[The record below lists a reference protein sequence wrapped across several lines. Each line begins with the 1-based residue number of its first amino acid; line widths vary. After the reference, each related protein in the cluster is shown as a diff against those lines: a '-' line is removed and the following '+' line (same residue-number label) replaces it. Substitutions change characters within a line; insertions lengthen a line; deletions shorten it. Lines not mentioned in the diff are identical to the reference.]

1 MRLVD
6 RMALVRSVLNSRLF
20 LMSLTLLAFV
30 LSSKSALA
38 QSPIGSC
45 NDDPQPAFCCA
56 VRGDRS
62 QGRLGQTR
70 SEVMAQH
77 GIVTTS
83 QPLAAEA
90 GLQILRRGGNAIDA
104 AVATAAVLNLVEP
117 MNVGIAGD
125 LFAIIYIASEN
136 RLHVIN
142 ASGKAPTG
150 ATLQRYNALGYVWDP
165 NNWGPGSGMPG
176 AGILSVTVPG
186 AAWGW
191 DEVVRR
197 YGNLSLWEVMQP
209 AIHYAENGFPVSER
223 ISNDWNLP
231 NALPLIGCC
240 TERDPDSIATWY
252 VNGRKP
258 AVGQIYKN
266 PDLARTF
273 RIFAQRGRDGFYRGE
288 VAQALV
294 AKSTALGGTMT
305 LQDLRNYTGEWVEPA
320 QTNYHGFDVF
330 ELPPP
335 SQAWNTTEILN
346 ILEMCMPQWVPGGSL
361 ATLGPTDP
369 QYWHLIAEAKKMA
382 YWDQY
387 KYNGDPDFVTVPV
400 QLLTSK
406 AYAATLCKKVDPNRA
421 GCLSADGYGPCP
433 MNSKPGKFNGDGDT
447 IVLATADRW
456 GNMVSWVNSN
466 FAGFGSGITVP
477 GYGFVL
483 HNRGSLFTLNPNSPN
498 VIAPQKRPY
507 NTLSAGFVMQN
518 GRPFQTI
525 TLMGGDMQAQGHAQ
539 TLVNIID
546 LGANVQAATDM
557 ARFHHN
563 EVQNVLQLESPLF
576 NLVGGQ
582 LAKMGHNVTSINGG
596 GVGGYQAI
604 MVTGT
609 PDDPSTFFY
618 RAGSDHRKDGL
629 AVGW

>member
-1 MRLVD
+1 MRLLD
-6 RMALVRSVLNSRLF
+6 RVALVHRLVNNIT
-20 LMSLTLLAFV
+20 LLTLLVFPYGA
-30 LSSKSALA
+30 ALG
-38 QSPIGSC
+38 QSPIRYCSE
-45 NDDPQPAFCCA
+45 DPQPAFCSA

-62 QGRLGQTR
+62 VGWLSQTR

-77 GIVTTS
+77 GVVTTS
-83 QPLAAEA
+83 QPLAAQA
-90 GLQILRRGGNAIDA
+90 GLEILKRGGNAIDA

-125 LFAIIYIASEN
+125 LFAFIYIASEN
-136 RLHVIN
+136 RLHVLN
-142 ASGKAPTG
+142 ASGKAPSG
-150 ATLQRYNALGYVWDP
+150 ATLQHYNELGFFWDP

-176 AGILSVTVPG
+176 AGIFSVTVPG

-231 NALPLIGCC
+231 NALPSGYPCC
-240 TERDPDSIATWY
+240 TERDPDSVATWY
-252 VNGRKP
+252 VKGQKP
-258 AVGQIYKN
+258 AVGQIFKN

-273 RIFAQRGRDGFYRGE
+273 RLFAERGRDAFYRGE
-288 VAQALV
+288 VAQAIV
-294 AKSTALGGTMT
+294 AKSARLGGTMT
-305 LQDLRNYTGEWVEPA
+305 MADLRNYTGEWVEPA

-346 ILEMCMPQWVPGGSL
+346 ILEMCVGGWTNGKSL
-361 ATLGPTDP
+361 AELGPTDP
-369 QYWHLIAEAKKMA
+369 EYWHLIAEAKKIA

-387 KYNGDPDFVTVPV
+387 KYNADPDFAKVP
-400 QLLTSK
+400 LDRLTSK
-406 AYAATLCKKVDPNRA
+406 DYAGKQCARVDPSRA
-421 GCLSADGYGPCP
+421 GCLSADGYNICP
-433 MNSKPGKFNGDGDT
+433 KGNVAKFNGDGDT

-466 FAGFGSGITVP
+466 FAGFGSGVTVP

-483 HNRGSLFTLNPNSPN
+483 HNRGSLFTLDPKSPN
-498 VIAPQKRPY
+498 LIAPQKRPY

-518 GRPFQTI
+518 GRPFMTI

-546 LGANVQAATDM
+546 LGANIQAATDM

-563 EVQNVLQLESPLF
+563 EVQNILQLESPLF
-576 NLVGGQ
+576 NLLGDQ
-582 LAKMGHNVTSINGG
+582 LTAMGHNVASINGG

-604 MVTGT
+604 SVSGT
-609 PDDPSTFFY
+609 PDDLSTFFY
-618 RAGSDHRKDGL
+618 RVGSDHRKDGQ

>member
-1 MRLVD
+1 MNVCIRQLICIGFVSSTLTATL
-6 RMALVRSVLNSRLF
+6 ALG
-20 LMSLTLLAFV
+20 
-30 LSSKSALA
+30 
-38 QSPIGSC
+38 QSPVRSC
-45 NDDPQPAFCCA
+45 NDTPKAPFCDA
-56 VRGDRS
+56 VPGDRS
-62 QGRLGQTR
+62 QGYFAQSR
-70 SEVMAQH
+70 SEVMAQN
-77 GIVTTS
+77 GMVATS
-83 QPLAAEA
+83 QPLAAQA
-90 GLQILRRGGNAIDA
+90 GLQILRRGGNAFDA

-125 LFAIIYIASEN
+125 LFAIVYIASEN
-136 RLHVIN
+136 RVRVLN
-142 ASGKAPTG
+142 ASGKAPSG
-150 ATLQRYNALGYVWDP
+150 ATLQRYNSLGYSWNPD
-165 NNWGPGSGMPG
+165 NWGPGSGMPG
-176 AGILSVTVPG
+176 GGILSVTVPG
-186 AAWGW
+186 SAWGW
-191 DEVVRR
+191 DEIVRR

-240 TERDPDSIATWY
+240 TDKDPDSIATWY
-252 VNGRKP
+252 IKGEKP
-258 AVGQIYKN
+258 APGQIFKN

-273 RIFAQRGRDGFYRGE
+273 RIFAERGRNGFYRGE
-288 VAQALV
+288 VAQAIV
-294 AKSTALGGTMT
+294 GKSTALGGTMT
-305 LQDLRNYTGEWVEPA
+305 LQDLFNYTGEWVEPI
-320 QTNYHGFDVF
+320 QTNYHGFDVL

-346 ILEMCMPQWVPGGSL
+346 ILAECVPQWAPGETL
-361 ATLGPTDP
+361 ATLGPTHP
-369 QYWHLIAEAKKMA
+369 QYWHFIAEAKKMA

-387 KYNGDPDFVTVPV
+387 KYNSDPNFDPSLLSHV
-400 QLLTSK
+400 QTLTSTS
-406 AYAATLCKKVDPNRA
+406 YAATLCKKVDPNRA
-421 GCLSADGYGPCP
+421 GCLNGEGYQQCP
-433 MNSKPGKFNGDGDT
+433 AKGTPAKVNLDGDT

-483 HNRGSLFTLNPNSPN
+483 HNRGSLFTLDPKSPN
-498 VIAPQKRPY
+498 LIAPHKRPY

-518 GRPFQTI
+518 GRPLMTI

-563 EVQNVLQLESPLF
+563 EVQNLLQLETQLF
-576 NLVGGQ
+576 NLVSGPLG
-582 LAKMGHNVTSINGG
+582 AMGHNLESIHGG

-604 MVTGT
+604 MFTPND
-609 PDDPSTFFY
+609 PDDPQAGFFY
-618 RAGSDHRKDGL
+618 RAGSDHRKDGQ

>member
-1 MRLVD
+1 
-6 RMALVRSVLNSRLF
+6 
-20 LMSLTLLAFV
+20 
-30 LSSKSALA
+30 
-38 QSPIGSC
+38 
-45 NDDPQPAFCCA
+45 
-56 VRGDRS
+56 
-62 QGRLGQTR
+62 
-70 SEVMAQH
+70 MAQH
-77 GIVTTS
+77 GVVTTS
-83 QPLAAEA
+83 QPLAAQA
-90 GLQILRRGGNAIDA
+90 GLEILRRGGNAVDA

-125 LFAIIYIASEN
+125 LFAFIYIASEN
-136 RLHVIN
+136 RLHVLN

-150 ATLQRYNALGYVWDP
+150 ATLEHYNQLGFFWDP

-176 AGILSVTVPG
+176 AGIFSVTVPG

-231 NALPLIGCC
+231 NALPSGYPCC
-240 TERDPDSIATWY
+240 TERDPDSVATWY
-252 VNGRKP
+252 IKGQKP
-258 AVGQIYKN
+258 AVGQIFKN

-273 RIFAQRGRDGFYRGE
+273 RLFAERGRDAFYRGA
-288 VAQALV
+288 VAQAIV
-294 AKSTALGGTMT
+294 AKSARLGGTMT
-305 LQDLRNYTGEWVEPA
+305 MADLRNYTGEWVEPV

-346 ILEMCMPQWVPGGSL
+346 ILEMCVSGWTNGKSL
-361 ATLGPTDP
+361 AELGPTNP
-369 QYWHLIAEAKKMA
+369 EYWHLIAEAKKIA

-387 KYNGDPDFVTVPV
+387 KYNADPHFASVP
-400 QLLTSK
+400 LDRLTSK
-406 AYAATLCKKVDPNRA
+406 DYAGKQCAKVDPGRA
-421 GCLSADGYGPCP
+421 GCLSADGYDICP
-433 MNSKPGKFNGDGDT
+433 KGNEPAKFNGDGDT

-483 HNRGSLFTLNPNSPN
+483 HNRGSLFTLDPKSPN
-498 VIAPQKRPY
+498 IIEPQKRPY

-518 GRPFQTI
+518 GRPFMTI

-546 LGANVQAATDM
+546 LGANIQAATDM

-563 EVQNVLQLESPLF
+563 EVQNILQLESPLF
-576 NLVGGQ
+576 NLVGDQ
-582 LAKMGHNVTSINGG
+582 LAAMGHNVASINGG

-604 MVTGT
+604 SVSGT
-609 PDDPSTFFY
+609 PDDLSTFFY
-618 RAGSDHRKDGL
+618 RVGSDHRKDGQ

>member
-1 MRLVD
+1 
-6 RMALVRSVLNSRLF
+6 
-20 LMSLTLLAFV
+20 
-30 LSSKSALA
+30 
-38 QSPIGSC
+38 
-45 NDDPQPAFCCA
+45 
-56 VRGDRS
+56 
-62 QGRLGQTR
+62 
-70 SEVMAQH
+70 MAQH
-77 GIVTTS
+77 GVVTTS
-83 QPLAAEA
+83 QPLAAQA
-90 GLQILRRGGNAIDA
+90 GLQILRRGGNAVDA

-125 LFAIIYIASEN
+125 LFAFIYIASEN
-136 RLHVIN
+136 RLHVLN

-150 ATLQRYNALGYVWDP
+150 ATLDHYNSLGFFWDP
-165 NNWGPGSGMPG
+165 KNWGPGSGMPG
-176 AGILSVTVPG
+176 AGIFSVTVPG

-209 AIHYAENGFPVSER
+209 AINYAENGFPVSER
-223 ISNDWNLP
+223 ISNDWNIP
-231 NALPLIGCC
+231 NALPSGYPCC
-240 TERDPDSIATWY
+240 TERDPDSVATWY
-252 VNGRKP
+252 IKGHKP
-258 AVGQIYKN
+258 AVGQIFKN

-273 RIFAQRGRDGFYRGE
+273 RLFAERGRDAFYRGE
-288 VAQALV
+288 VAQAIV
-294 AKSTALGGTMT
+294 AKSARLGGTMT
-305 LQDLRNYTGEWVEPA
+305 MADLRNYTGEWVEPV

-346 ILEMCMPQWVPGGSL
+346 ILELCVGGWTNGKSL
-361 ATLGPTDP
+361 AELGPTNP
-369 QYWHLIAEAKKMA
+369 EYWHLIAEAKKIA

-387 KYNGDPDFVTVPV
+387 KYNADPHFASVP
-400 QLLTSK
+400 LDTLTSK
-406 AYAATLCKKVDPNRA
+406 DYAAKQCARVDPGRA
-421 GCLSADGYGPCP
+421 GCLSADGYQNCP
-433 MNSKPGKFNGDGDT
+433 KGNERANFNGDGDT

-466 FAGFGSGITVP
+466 FGGFGSGITVP

-483 HNRGSLFTLNPNSPN
+483 HNRGSLFTLDPKSPN
-498 VIAPQKRPY
+498 IIEPQKRPY

-518 GRPFQTI
+518 GRPFMTI

-546 LGANVQAATDM
+546 LGANIQAATDM

-563 EVQNVLQLESPLF
+563 EVQNILQLESPLF
-576 NLVGGQ
+576 NLLGDQ
-582 LAKMGHNVTSINGG
+582 LAAMGHNVVSINGG

-604 MVTGT
+604 SVSGT
-609 PDDPSTFFY
+609 PDDLSTFFY
-618 RAGSDHRKDGL
+618 RVGSDHRKDGQ